1 MENHIVYDL
10 VLMEA
15 DRIAYYRRKTLD
27 LYYKDAQGNFV
38 EVGEAYS
45 SEADELVGMLL
56 KKKKMRY
63 CLAFIDTFDLQ
74 DELKPSSF
82 RTLRFFVKNM
92 AYGNHLKKY
101 GIRDIV
107 NAMGLKTDYVISSI
121 KQLCEK
127 DILRFTV
134 EKGRRDYMVNPIV
147 FYKGTMKKMFY
158 STKEFNSMPKRDYEL
173 NIIDEKPL
181 NIF

>member
-1 MENHIVYDL
+1 MKNHIVYDL

-15 DRIAYYRRKTLD
+15 DRIAYYRRKELD
-27 LYYKDAQGNFV
+27 LYYKDAMGNFT
-38 EVGEAYS
+38 EIGEAYS
-45 SEADELVGMLL
+45 DEADELIGMLL
-56 KKKKMRY
+56 KKRKLKY
-63 CLAFIDTFDLQ
+63 CVAFIDTFDLQ
-74 DELKPSSF
+74 DDLKPSSF

-107 NAMGLKTDYVISSI
+107 NAMGLKTDYVIRSI

-134 EKGRRDYMVNPIV
+134 EKGRRDYMVNPTV
-147 FYKGTMKKMFY
+147 FYKGTMKKMLY
-158 STKEFNSMPKRDYEL
+158 STKEFNNMPKRDHEL
-173 NIIDEKPL
+173 NVIEDKLI

>member
-1 MENHIVYDL
+1 
-10 VLMEA
+10 MEA